1 MKLHWM
7 IISIIAALIGGIITY
22 FLTNSWKI
30 ALVCA
35 VLVLIVV
42 TLNDPARRYMK
53 AFYVVLFP
61 LLSTIYFKISFK
73 TENLDLQAGIKELG
87 TVEVLSLTLIAIICL
102 LLDRL
107 ERSGKLKGTF
117 LSIKKNTVGDIN
129 GNNNQ
134 VNQG

>member
-1 MKLHWM
+1 M